1 MLFWFLIFSSNFFF
15 CQNNT
20 IDELG
25 RSLIESLNNNN
36 INEFKILIFPLEAFS
51 SLIEENDKEKN
62 SNDVQEKK
70 VVYNTYFVKGFEEN
84 FNALK
89 NDIKSLGI
97 NIENLEFEVIN
108 VKNLNAHKND
118 PQIVY
123 TKILFN
129 KSKYLYFYVNKY
141 NDKWYLSVPEI
152 SLENNKKVIY

>member
-1 MLFWFLIFSSNFFF
+1 MKKKMLFWFLIFSSNFFF

-70 VVYNTYFVKGFEEN
+70 VVYNTYFVKGFYFSEA
-84 FNALK
+84 F
-89 NDIKSLGI
+89 
-97 NIENLEFEVIN
+97 F
-108 VKNLNAHKND
+108 LNY
-118 PQIVY
+118 IFV
-123 TKILFN
+123 
-129 KSKYLYFYVNKY
+129 
-141 NDKWYLSVPEI
+141 
-152 SLENNKKVIY
+152 